1 MSLENAYRESL
12 YHCKILTREE
22 EIAAFD
28 RGDLNAIV
36 ESVLPLIFREAA
48 RICRTRPEFLLDVVS
63 DGNLSLT
70 YAIKSYDAHKARF
83 TTWCVNYAKL
93 KMFDRFRKLCKR
105 RLTCNSDEL
114 ILQAADHHREVDMA
128 AIQEMYSHVASIL
141 PNVRKRDCECLLRWV
156 DGETL
161 QSIGDSYGL
170 SRERIR
176 QLVQAAISD
185 IRANLAA
192 RGIA

>member
-1 MSLENAYRESL
+1 MYRESL

-22 EIAAFD
+22 EIAAFE

-48 RICRTRPEFLLDVVS
+48 RICKSRPEYLLDLLSAGNSSVVKAS
-63 DGNLSLT
+63 KT
-70 YAIKSYDAHKARF
+70 YDASKARF
-83 TTWCVNYAKL
+83 TTWSIGFAKL
-93 KMFDRFRKLCKR
+93 KMIQTFK
-105 RLTCNSDEL
+105 RLTRKQREYGSEECLNNATNELASDEHD
-114 ILQAADHHREVDMA
+114 QV
-128 AIQEMYSHVASIL
+128 AIQEMYNHVATIL
-141 PNVRKRDCECLLRWV
+141 PNLRDKERECLLRWV

-176 QLVQAAISD
+176 QLIQAAISD